1 MENNNQNLTVW
12 QRLSKTFGPNSTLG
26 QDQPDYKLDKKEIL
40 KTQDKNE
47 YEKLKLQGQ
56 QSLYLSSNWTKVE
69 NNLYTQAVYMNQQ
82 DWPLFMIMNLWSI
95 LQRYR
100 QLWIFM
106 LKNQQHQT
114 KMDTY
119 FKCIQNQKELKVF

>member
-69 NNLYTQAVYMNQQ
+69 NNLYY
-82 DWPLFMIMNLWSI
+82 
-95 LQRYR
+95 
-100 QLWIFM
+100 
-106 LKNQQHQT
+106 
-114 KMDTY
+114 
-119 FKCIQNQKELKVF
+119 